1 MNRIRTLFWLA
12 GRDYFREWQM
22 SGFTVLALAAVL
34 GPMLILFG
42 LKNGIVG
49 SMLDQLVNNPRNLE
63 VRSLAAQRYSASW
76 LDGLK
81 KREDVRFLAPE
92 FRGIASSIQLKGEKA
107 GRILKAE
114 LKPTG
119 ENDPLLDGRPAPE
132 GVQILLSGK
141 LAKLLQAGEGD
152 VLEGRISRFF
162 NGRNENRSLKLVVRG
177 VLDTING
184 VHALAPLDLVEAIAD
199 FRDGRAVSA
208 MNWPGYEPANNEE
221 RHYPGFRLYAR
232 SIYDVDVIRH
242 DLELQGVQTQSQSRD
257 IDIVKSVDR
266 NLTAIYWLVAIIG
279 LLGYSLSLSA
289 NLWANVDRKRRDLAV
304 LRVVGFRTVDIVWVP
319 MIQAFYTAILG
330 WGLAAAIYFGVSRS
344 INHVLAGQLQP
355 GQTVCKL
362 EPWHFVAALILTLV
376 AALLSALLA
385 GYRASRIEP
394 SDGLREL

>member
-22 SGFTVLALAAVL
+22 SGFTVLSLAAVL

-63 VRSLAAQRYSASW
+63 VRSLTAQGYDAAF
-76 LDGLK
+76 LDSLA
-81 KREDVRFLAPE
+81 KRADVGFLAPE
-92 FRGIASSIQLKGEKA
+92 FRGIASSIQLKSETA

-114 LKPTG
+114 LVPTG
-119 ENDPLLDGRPAPE
+119 AGDPLLDGQPPPRDI
-132 GVQILLSGK
+132 QILLSGK
-141 LAKLLQAGEGD
+141 LAKMLQVGKGD

-162 NGRNENRSLKLVVRG
+162 NGRNENQPLKLVV
-177 VLDTING
+177 NG
-184 VHALAPLDLVEAIAD
+184 VVDTVSGVKALAPLALVQAIAD

-208 MNWPGYEPANNEE
+208 MNWSGYEAENHEP
-221 RHYPGFRLYAR
+221 RRYPGFRLYAR
-232 SIYDVDVIRH
+232 SIYDVDVIKR
-242 DLELQGVQTQSQSRD
+242 DLELQGVQTRSRSRD

-319 MIQAFYTAILG
+319 VIQAVYTAIFG
-330 WGLAAAIYFGVSRS
+330 WALAAAIYFGVSRS

-362 EPWHFVAALILTLV
+362 EPWHFVAALALTLV
-376 AALLSALLA
+376 AAILSAVLA